1 MNMEQLTYFSAV
13 VEEGTISGAARRL
26 HMSQPPLSLQIRKL
40 EQEYGVLLFERG
52 ARQIRLTEAG
62 KLLYDYAQRIL
73 DLKDSAEED
82 LKSLHAGK
90 GGSLKLGIISSGTC
104 EELFAG
110 IRAFRR
116 DHAQVRFKLFDSNTF
131 LLLDAL
137 ERQRIELALI
147 RTPFLSRGLDI
158 LRIRSD
164 SFAAAG
170 TEQYFRHLP
179 ADQPVTLKDLN
190 HLPLIVYRRWEKQIR
205 QTMEAEQLC
214 PDYSCINDDA
224 RTSIQWAAAGL
235 GVALVPTS
243 VLPLAPQLSWRLLA
257 EESLT
262 SDLCLVRRS
271 GQHPSDNAQAF
282 FRTFAAL
289 YGH

>member
-90 GGSLKLGIISSGTC
+90 GGSLKLGIISSGAC

-110 IRAFRR
+110 IRAFRQN
-116 DHAQVRFKLFDSNTF
+116 HAQVRIKLFDGNTF

-137 ERQRIELALI
+137 ERQRIELALV

-158 LRIRSD
+158 LHIRSD
-164 SFAAAG
+164 PFAAAG
-170 TEQYFRHLP
+170 AERYFRHFP
-179 ADQPVTLKDLN
+179 ADRPVHLKEIKD
-190 HLPLIVYRRWEKQIR
+190 LPLIVYRRREKQIR
-205 QTMEAEQLC
+205 QTMEAEQIQ

-235 GVALVPTS
+235 GVALVPAS
-243 VLPLAPQLSWRLLA
+243 VLPLAPRLPYRLLA
-257 EESLT
+257 EENLS

-282 FRTFAAL
+282 FRAFAEL
-289 YGH
+289 YGS